1 MQQVTRRVSRRSEAH
16 LRSSRMA
23 SGADGAPLLW
33 EDTLR
38 DLPAATQAA
47 VGAGDARW
55 AFISQQE
62 HPATRAAMHSI
73 HPCETANLMSLLMA
87 QDADAGPPAAR

>member
-1 MQQVTRRVSRRSEAH
+1 MS
-16 LRSSRMA
+16 

-47 VGAGDARW
+47 ARAGDARW
-55 AFISQQE
+55 AFITQQE

-73 HPCETANLMSLLMA
+73 DACETANLMSLLMA
-87 QDADAGPPAAR
+87 EDASAGPPAAR